1 MCAVAEQATLWR
13 HADFRRLWL
22 GESVAQFGS
31 AISRVALPLV
41 AVTLLAATPLQLGV
55 LTAAQTA
62 GFLLVG
68 LPAGAWIDRLRRRPL
83 MMRMDVLRA
92 LLLVTIPAAWWCG
105 VLSMAQLLAV
115 ALAAGVATVFFD
127 VAYQSY
133 LPSLVGRE
141 RLVEG
146 NGKLETTRALADV
159 SGPALGGGLV
169 QLLGAATA
177 VAADAVGFT
186 ASALCLRRI
195 RAAEPEPQR
204 PELPSLR
211 REIGEGLRYVLRQ
224 PLLRAMT
231 ACTGTA
237 NLAGGVV
244 AAMTVLFLS
253 RELGLAAGTVGAL
266 VGAAGAGGVCGA
278 LTTSWWIRRVGHAR
292 AIWLVPL
299 LAWPLGVLQA
309 LATPGWGLVW
319 FVVGALALGYGV
331 VVYNVAQVSFRQALT
346 PDHLLGR
353 MNASVRFLV
362 WGTIPLGGLLG
373 GVLGSWLGVRTA
385 LAVGLIGEALAVGW
399 VLASPL
405 LRMRDLPAA

>member
-1 MCAVAEQATLWR
+1 MCGVAGQATLWR

-41 AVTLLAATPLQLGV
+41 AVTLLAATPLQLGL

-68 LPAGAWIDRLRRRPL
+68 LPAGAWIDRLRKRPL
-83 MMRMDVLRA
+83 MMRMDVLRT
-92 LLLVTIPAAWWCG
+92 LLLVTIPVAWWCD

-133 LPSLVGRE
+133 LPSLIGRE

-177 VAADAVGFT
+177 VAADAVGFA

-195 RAAEPEPQR
+195 RTPEPEPHR
-204 PELPSLR
+204 PDLPSMR

-237 NLAGGVV
+237 NLAMGVV

-253 RELGLAAGTVGAL
+253 RELGLAAGAVGAL
-266 VGAAGAGGVCGA
+266 VGVTGAGGVLGA
-278 LTTSWWIRRVGHAR
+278 VTASWWIRSIGQAR

-299 LAWPLGVLQA
+299 LTWPLGVLQA
-309 LATPGWGLVW
+309 LATPGWGLVA
-319 FVVGALALGYGV
+319 FVVGSLVLGYGA

-373 GVLGSWLGVRTA
+373 GVLGTWVGVRPA
-385 LAVGLIGEALAVGW
+385 LAVGLVGQALAVGW

-405 LRMRDLPAA
+405 RRMRDLPAA

>member
-1 MCAVAEQATLWR
+1 MYTVAGQATLWR

-41 AVTLLAATPLQLGV
+41 AVTLLAATPLQLGL

-68 LPAGAWIDRLRRRPL
+68 LPAGAWIDRLRKRPL
-83 MMRMDVLRA
+83 MMRMDVLRT
-92 LLLVTIPAAWWCG
+92 LLLVTIPVAWWCD

-177 VAADAVGFT
+177 VAADAVGFA

-195 RAAEPEPQR
+195 RRPEPEPHR
-204 PELPSLR
+204 PDLPSMR
-211 REIGEGLRYVLRQ
+211 REIGEGMRYVLRQ

-237 NLAGGVV
+237 NLAMGVV

-253 RELGLAAGTVGAL
+253 RELGLAAGAVGAL
-266 VGAAGAGGVCGA
+266 VGVAGAGGVLGA
-278 LTTSWWIRRVGHAR
+278 VTASWWIRSIGQAR

-299 LAWPLGVLQA
+299 LTWPLGVLQA
-309 LATPGWGLVW
+309 LATPGWGLVA
-319 FVVGALALGYGV
+319 FVVGSLVLGYGA

-373 GVLGSWLGVRTA
+373 GVLGAWVGVRPA
-385 LAVGLIGEALAVGW
+385 LAVGLVGQALAVGW

-405 LRMRDLPAA
+405 RGMRDLPAA